1 MFDDTRLDDPQVL
14 SRSDQRLRFLAESG
28 ARVRAEVGLAAD
40 RIADLGEQG
49 MPRAVVG
56 AGKGARLL
64 RAVLE
69 STCPV
74 PFVAWPGPGLPGWAG
89 PLDTVVVLAQAV
101 DDVSAATASAEARRR
116 GSTLILT
123 STRESQIELLA
134 AGPYTTVL
142 RTQSDDSLAGA
153 VVLLQAM
160 ARLGLGP
167 RVDGEEVA
175 DVLDDVAAR
184 CSPFTD
190 SATNPAKRLVLAL
203 GDGTPLLWGGSVLAA
218 RAARRVAEA
227 VRRSTGR
234 PAFAANVD
242 LLLPVLERAPAKD
255 VFADPFEPGGQQ
267 SRPSVLIV
275 DDGAEDPS
283 ITAERDRL
291 AEAADQFDVPVECV
305 TATHGPEL
313 ARYAGAVGIGSYVA
327 AYLGIALD
335 GETRPDTTEPGS
347 APDGGA

>member
-1 MFDDTRLDDPQVL
+1 MFDDTRLDDPEVL
-14 SRSDQRLRFLAESG
+14 SRSDHRLRFLAESG
-28 ARVRAEVGLAAD
+28 ARVRAEVELAAD
-40 RIADLGEQG
+40 RIAELDDQG

-89 PLDTVVVLAQAV
+89 PLDTVVVLAQAT
-101 DDVSAATASAEARRR
+101 DDASAATACAEARRR

-123 STRESQIELLA
+123 STGDSRIEQLA

-142 RTQSDDSLAGA
+142 TTQSDDSLASA

-167 RVDGEEVA
+167 RVDGAEVA
-175 DVLDDVAAR
+175 NVLDDVASR

-190 SATNPAKRLVLAL
+190 SATNPAKRLALAL
-203 GDGTPLLWGGSVLAA
+203 GDGTPLLWGGSGLAA
-218 RAARRVAEA
+218 RAARRIAEA
-227 VRRSTGR
+227 VRRTTGR
-234 PAFAANVD
+234 PAFAADVD
-242 LLLPVLERAPAKD
+242 LLLPVLERAPVKD
-255 VFADPFEPGGQQ
+255 VFADPFESGGTQ

-275 DDGAEDPS
+275 DDGSEDPS
-283 ITAERDRL
+283 IVAERDRL
-291 AEAADQFDVPVECV
+291 VDEAGRFEVPVEYV
-305 TATHGPEL
+305 SATHGREL

-327 AYLGIALD
+327 AYLGIAI
-335 GETRPDTTEPGS
+335 GTV
-347 APDGGA
+347 